1 MNHKETS
8 SKTTPA
14 ETAAVPMDRPTRAW
28 RLLLLAA
35 VVATAV
41 VLILTVDVKAQLGG
55 ILEWMENTRE
65 SFGLLAFI
73 LVFVGVYILACVLF
87 VPGSIITLGAG
98 AIVGVAWGTV
108 AVSIGSTLGASAAFF
123 IGRTIGRGWIAA
135 KLAGRPRFKQID
147 EAVGQQGFKIV
158 LLTRLSP
165 LFPFNFLNFAYG
177 TTKVRFRDYLLAS
190 FLGMLPGTVMFVYVG
205 STIKDIARVL
215 SGAGDIERGPGQLAL
230 FYGGLV
236 AAVVVAVIITRIART
251 ALSQTISADEH
262 QQE

>member
-8 SKTTPA
+8 SNTTPTESA
-14 ETAAVPMDRPTRAW
+14 NKPRRAW
-28 RLLLLAA
+28 RLLLLVA

-41 VLILTVDVKAQLGG
+41 VLALSFDVKEQLGG
-55 ILEWMENTRE
+55 ILKWMENTRE
-65 SFGLLAFI
+65 SFGMLAFI
-73 LVFVGVYILACVLF
+73 LVFVGVYILACVMF

-98 AIVGVAWGTV
+98 AIVGVTWGTV

-135 KLAGRPRFKQID
+135 KLADKPRFKQID

-165 LFPFNFLNFAYG
+165 LFPFNLLNYAYG

-190 FLGMLPGTVMFVYVG
+190 FLGMLPGTVMYVYVG
-205 STIKDIARVL
+205 STIQDIARIL
-215 SGAGDIERGPGQLAL
+215 SGAGDIEGGPGQWAL

-236 AAVVVAVIITRIART
+236 ATVVVAVIVTRIART
-251 ALSQTISADEH
+251 ALSQTISADENTP
-262 QQE
+262 E